1 VFPVLF
7 YPSSSFSK
15 NHSSLHLQFVVDTSF
30 FLFFGSSYFFGSS
43 SFFSMSF
50 IVPSL
55 FFLFIYH
62 TYNNR
67 EAPPSHRRS
76 PNLPNSSCAIQVVD
90 QLSPWKRKSTAIL
103 ELLSAPLVRLY
114 TEKFI
119 FANEKDRRAQ
129 LNPSDNFNNMPTSIN
144 SETPGIVEAERTAL
158 LEMLT
163 QPIVR
168 LFTDRKRQNSFFSM
182 NGDHVQRAMDNIVKS
197 DKAKESMGEGE
208 EVDAEAFESLQRQ
221 MNDYSAAAPAGRV
234 ACRSWALTWRT

>member
-1 VFPVLF
+1 
-7 YPSSSFSK
+7 
-15 NHSSLHLQFVVDTSF
+15 
-30 FLFFGSSYFFGSS
+30 
-43 SFFSMSF
+43 
-50 IVPSL
+50 
-55 FFLFIYH
+55 
-62 TYNNR
+62 
-67 EAPPSHRRS
+67 
-76 PNLPNSSCAIQVVD
+76 
-90 QLSPWKRKSTAIL
+90 
-103 ELLSAPLVRLY
+103 
-114 TEKFI
+114 
-119 FANEKDRRAQ
+119 
-129 LNPSDNFNNMPTSIN
+129 MPTSIN

-221 MNDYSAAAPAGRV
+221 MNDYFAAAPAGRV